1 MSVLEFI
8 VIALGATIVAV
19 VAFWCLSPDFRRRI
33 EVPKYR
39 FRSRQQ
45 IMDGNGDSGAEQQ
58 LLDKHEYRDPDHR
71 DREHDLQRT
80 AGQITRQH
88 AAAEHTEYAAGMDS
102 LSGEALAT
110 INLIVDAGKLET
122 PDTQGIY

>member
-45 IMDGNGDSGAEQQ
+45 TMDGNAGRPES
-58 LLDKHEYRDPDHR
+58 RRR
-71 DREHDLQRT
+71 DRS
-80 AGQITRQH
+80 
-88 AAAEHTEYAAGMDS
+88 DS
-102 LSGEALAT
+102 
-110 INLIVDAGKLET
+110 
-122 PDTQGIY
+122 